1 MKVSV
6 KNNEVS
12 SVTTVCASCAGFLFL
27 IFDVFLP
34 TLMISA
40 VASSPIQA
48 QLSANQPIKPRST
61 SGYMLLGVW
70 GQVCIGIKKPF
81 FVGSL

>member
-6 KNNEVS
+6 KNKVS
-12 SVTTVCASCAGFLFL
+12 SVTTVCASYAGFLFL

-34 TLMISA
+34 FLMISA
-40 VASSPIQA
+40 VASSLIQA
-48 QLSANQPIKPRST
+48 KLSANQPIKPWST

-70 GQVCIGIKKPF
+70 EQVCMYKNP
-81 FVGSL
+81 SL